1 MKKHKQLTIGAQN
14 NRFSKQVFLDQALS
28 LSFIEGSSRSI
39 FLVIME
45 KNNNNKILACA
56 KVNMIRSKE
65 VKAIIDQDG
74 VQGYFQFAQRHWLD
88 PTIVTVK
95 LSNLQKRGKY
105 YSINEL
111 PLKPLVAKNQA
122 ICEGLGDVF
131 NPFKVRTGTQRE
143 GTNDEFAIG
152 DLSAKYGVLNSF
164 EKDYLAI
171 YTDFNLPLFGVN
183 SVIGKSYN
191 KLRVSDY
198 DRNRFG
204 TSDYSQFTKVKF
216 RKEIRL

>member
-1 MKKHKQLTIGAQN
+1 MGDLVKKHKQLTIGAQN
-14 NRFSKQVFLDQALS
+14 NRFSKQIFLDQSLS

-74 VQGYFQFAQRHWLD
+74 VQGYFQLAQRHWLD

-111 PLKPLVAKNQA
+111 PLRPVLAKNQA
-122 ICEGLGDVF
+122 VCEGLGEIF
-131 NPFKVRTGTQRE
+131 NPFKVRTSTQAGQRD

-152 DLSAKYGVLNSF
+152 DLSAKYGVLNSH

-183 SVIGKSYN
+183 SVIGKSQQSES
-191 KLRVSDY
+191 V
-198 DRNRFG
+198 
-204 TSDYSQFTKVKF
+204 
-216 RKEIRL
+216 E